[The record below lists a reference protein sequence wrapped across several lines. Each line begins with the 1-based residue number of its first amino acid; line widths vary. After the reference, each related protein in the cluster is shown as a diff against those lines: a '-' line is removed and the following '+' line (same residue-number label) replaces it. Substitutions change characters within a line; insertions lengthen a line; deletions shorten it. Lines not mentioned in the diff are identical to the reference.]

1 MAKQVLKGGD
11 KLRKALDDLA
21 KKVARGG
28 TVQAGVFEDATYSD
42 GTPVAQVA
50 QWDEFGTKS
59 APPRPFMRQ
68 TINDNQDKWGP
79 DLAKAL
85 QATDYNVAAA
95 LDIVGERIASQI
107 RDTIMYAEF
116 KPNSDLT
123 NLLKDRYPKGDYGTA
138 EFLKAVSDLKNGAR
152 GRDGKPLVWSGKL
165 LESIGHEVSDD

>member
-1 MAKQVLKGGD
+1 MAKQLLRGGD

-28 TVQAGVFEDATYSD
+28 TVEAGVFEDATYPD

-68 TINDNQDKWGP
+68 TINDNQDKWGA

-85 QATDYNVAAA
+85 QATDFDAEKA
-95 LDIVGERIASQI
+95 LGIVGERIASQI
-107 RDTIMYAEF
+107 RDTIREGDFA
-116 KPNSDLT
+116 PNSDLT

-138 EFLKAVSDLKNGAR
+138 EFLQAVADLKNGAR
-152 GRDGKPLVWSGKL
+152 GGGGKPLVWSGQL
-165 LESIGHEVSDD
+165 LNSIRSQVSDD

>member
-1 MAKQVLKGGD
+1 MARQLLRGGD

-28 TVQAGVFEDATYSD
+28 TVEAGVLEDATYPD

-50 QWDEFGTKS
+50 QWNEFGTKS

-68 TINDNQDKWGP
+68 TINDNQDKWGG

-85 QATDYNVAAA
+85 KATDYEAEKA
-95 LDIVGERIASQI
+95 LGIVGERIASQI
-107 RDTIMYAEF
+107 RDTIREGDFA
-116 KPNSDLT
+116 PNSDLT

-152 GRDGKPLVWSGKL
+152 GADGKPLVWSGQL
-165 LESIGHEVSDD
+165 LNSIRSQVSDD